1 MDEDK
6 GEERTENKSL
16 RTVKWDKNMSYEEW
30 RDDMLDLLITHD
42 LDKYVME
49 EPKDLA
55 EGETEL
61 KSELR
66 KKAGVRHLLLTA
78 LGERKAA
85 KAVARSSDRDPFFVF
100 KRLAEQYG
108 SHEED
113 TLLKAEIWDK
123 IHKCDP
129 NEHGNKFSA
138 VRLYLETQFHRLGE
152 AGEAIVDKQK
162 VIALTNALNRSVF
175 FENQLDVI
183 TGSFLNGNK
192 DAAPLSYTK
201 LVKYLRSRETVQKQR
216 HGSKKK
222 NNFRKP
228 NVSANHTSTAS
239 SQNCRWHLKGNCTRG
254 KSCKFDH
261 PNLPKLTE
269 VCKAFL
275 SGKCQ
280 HGSKC
285 RRTHPANSDGN
296 SKSPNPPKG
305 DGTCFLCNQKGHWVA
320 ECPMKKVAASHVQ
333 AVMNSVSSF
342 APSPGNAPVVS
353 SSTSTAASPPHVP
366 FHSGGP
372 GGPVVYHPWHYP
384 TQHFVSATTQPS
396 YQRGLTSGQM
406 YLTSLAN
413 AKTDT
418 HHLTAEHENVP
429 VSNRT
434 FYLCFGLL
442 FFISLIASWSIAP
455 RLLTTLVSFSNGRVE
470 NDTESA
476 GSNHF
481 SAAPLLDSG
490 ALGRHTIAPQDISKM
505 HSIRPTS
512 VLITG
517 ALGQKERASRE
528 GEVTLENR
536 GQRLNLKNAIPANR
550 GQRSLVSLGVLADE
564 GMTALFAKDFATV
577 YPQGTI
583 FTASQDPIFVFER
596 PDPQSGW
603 TLPAKGE
610 SKAHMFTSEE
620 MSIVRSLSLWHDA
633 FGHFNFPTLRRQK
646 PWGDTLQ
653 VPSKL
658 PNPKCDACEVVK
670 IRKRDRGKF
679 RERMLEDDS
688 NDHYFFDLSGKFAQA
703 SLYGEYYYLLIKR
716 STSGYCWDEYLKAKS
731 ESLKLL
737 KRFFS
742 GRLRKLPK
750 NIVLA
755 IIAVSDNAKEFI
767 QKKLKKWFKR
777 NDIIQK
783 TTVVDHPSDRG
794 MIEIEM
800 KVSKR
805 TAATMLLHQKLP
817 DPFAFLAVAH
827 AVYCRNRWIQQT
839 RDYKSPYELEF
850 GRKPSYHLLRPFGC
864 KCVVLLPGKP
874 KGVDPRGVEGLF
886 VGIDESTIPGGAW
899 KVFIPQYFGTRRH
912 KSHLMI
918 STSVTFDTTPG
929 GGGLLLRRLAR
940 DEPDLPIFKLL
951 GKLQAP
957 IVPLPYPGEKQTR
970 DALFSDSEED
980 TFDDSTTDSDA
991 DSEIDSESNSDSAD
1005 DADRLTQQ
1013 LNPIDDHS
1021 DLISPYSD
1029 DEHKSEEGESEEGPT
1044 EGFLQEDELKD
1055 YATDYLRMQ
1064 ASQRR
1069 QPATQAQHAS
1079 QASSQLASKPASQN
1093 SDAASNGSSPAR
1105 IPEPTS
1111 ELRRSDRS
1119 RPPSAKAIATAE
1131 SNALAT
1137 LGATDI
1143 PTEATLHLHPEKKH
1157 IIAAEAREVQKLI
1170 EFDVFEWSKRPPRDT
1185 GKKVTGSRFVYSR
1198 NVDARKL
1205 STEDRELSLEW
1216 KARFVALGFSQI
1228 HGLNFFE
1235 TTSPTPRLETLFLVL
1250 SIIASLELHD
1260 FQGDAKGAFLHADID
1275 CEIYLDPPP
1284 RMQRPFE
1291 DAVWLLKKAIYGLK
1305 QAGRR
1310 WYRHFVS
1317 ILLHLGF
1324 VCSDADPCLFIYNV
1338 APRFILILFH
1348 VDDFAGGGNSVETVV
1363 WLEKKLGEHIRFSHF
1378 GPLTS
1383 FIGME
1388 FSRNR
1393 EKKTFEV
1400 RQTAYID
1407 ELRVRFKLEDC
1418 NPISIPFDP
1427 QLVEKTYTSEPISHI
1442 SVFRQLVGAM
1452 IWLAQTSRK
1461 NTCFGVNFLCRALS
1475 APTEAHWKLAKHGLK
1490 YLVANRERPLILGG
1504 EIEDPRNLFVA
1515 FSDSDWASYKQNRRS
1530 TTGCVVF
1537 FNGKCIY
1544 SETRLQKTVA
1554 LHSVEA
1560 EYYALGETTKTV
1572 LFLLS
1577 LLNSLDLFPEQDPV
1591 PINLDSSGAKAL
1603 ARGGGEFRAR
1613 KHIDVRAHFI
1623 GKHEEDKTIILCKT
1637 PSADNIA
1644 DTNTKALGYRAYSK
1658 HEDSIMDGI

>member
-1 MDEDK
+1 MP
-6 GEERTENKSL
+6 S
-16 RTVKWDKNMSYEEW
+16 V
-30 RDDMLDLLITHD
+30 
-42 LDKYVME
+42 
-49 EPKDLA
+49 
-55 EGETEL
+55 
-61 KSELR
+61 R
-66 KKAGVRHLLLTA
+66 K
-78 LGERKAA
+78 
-85 KAVARSSDRDPFFVF
+85 
-100 KRLAEQYG
+100 
-108 SHEED
+108 
-113 TLLKAEIWDK
+113 
-123 IHKCDP
+123 
-129 NEHGNKFSA
+129 NEH
-138 VRLYLETQFHRLGE
+138 
-152 AGEAIVDKQK
+152 
-162 VIALTNALNRSVF
+162 
-175 FENQLDVI
+175 
-183 TGSFLNGNK
+183 
-192 DAAPLSYTK
+192 
-201 LVKYLRSRETVQKQR
+201 
-216 HGSKKK
+216 
-222 NNFRKP
+222 
-228 NVSANHTSTAS
+228 
-239 SQNCRWHLKGNCTRG
+239 
-254 KSCKFDH
+254 
-261 PNLPKLTE
+261 
-269 VCKAFL
+269 
-275 SGKCQ
+275 
-280 HGSKC
+280 
-285 RRTHPANSDGN
+285 
-296 SKSPNPPKG
+296 
-305 DGTCFLCNQKGHWVA
+305 
-320 ECPMKKVAASHVQ
+320 
-333 AVMNSVSSF
+333 
-342 APSPGNAPVVS
+342 
-353 SSTSTAASPPHVP
+353 
-366 FHSGGP
+366 
-372 GGPVVYHPWHYP
+372 
-384 TQHFVSATTQPS
+384 
-396 YQRGLTSGQM
+396 
-406 YLTSLAN
+406 
-413 AKTDT
+413 
-418 HHLTAEHENVP
+418 HEK
-429 VSNRT
+429 
-434 FYLCFGLL
+434 
-442 FFISLIASWSIAP
+442 
-455 RLLTTLVSFSNGRVE
+455 
-470 NDTESA
+470 ES
-476 GSNHF
+476 
-481 SAAPLLDSG
+481 
-490 ALGRHTIAPQDISKM
+490 
-505 HSIRPTS
+505 
-512 VLITG
+512 
-517 ALGQKERASRE
+517 
-528 GEVTLENR
+528 

-658 PNPKCDACEVVK
+658 PNPKYDACEVVK

-850 GRKPSYHLLRPFGC
+850 GRKP
-864 KCVVLLPGKP
+864 
-874 KGVDPRGVEGLF
+874 
-886 VGIDESTIPGGAW
+886 
-899 KVFIPQYFGTRRH
+899 TRRH

-1029 DEHKSEEGESEEGPT
+1029 DEHKSEEEESEEGPT

-1143 PTEATLHLHPEKKH
+1143 PTEWTLASFRRKT
-1157 IIAAEAREVQKLI
+1157 ACYR
-1170 EFDVFEWSKRPPRDT
+1170 WSGRLVSWRW
-1185 GKKVTGSRFVYSR
+1185 GSPKSMV
-1198 NVDARKL
+1198 
-1205 STEDRELSLEW
+1205 
-1216 KARFVALGFSQI
+1216 
-1228 HGLNFFE
+1228 
-1235 TTSPTPRLETLFLVL
+1235 
-1250 SIIASLELHD
+1250 
-1260 FQGDAKGAFLHADID
+1260 
-1275 CEIYLDPPP
+1275 
-1284 RMQRPFE
+1284 
-1291 DAVWLLKKAIYGLK
+1291 
-1305 QAGRR
+1305 
-1310 WYRHFVS
+1310 
-1317 ILLHLGF
+1317 
-1324 VCSDADPCLFIYNV
+1324 
-1338 APRFILILFH
+1338 
-1348 VDDFAGGGNSVETVV
+1348 
-1363 WLEKKLGEHIRFSHF
+1363 
-1378 GPLTS
+1378 
-1383 FIGME
+1383 
-1388 FSRNR
+1388 
-1393 EKKTFEV
+1393 
-1400 RQTAYID
+1400 
-1407 ELRVRFKLEDC
+1407 
-1418 NPISIPFDP
+1418 
-1427 QLVEKTYTSEPISHI
+1427 
-1442 SVFRQLVGAM
+1442 
-1452 IWLAQTSRK
+1452 
-1461 NTCFGVNFLCRALS
+1461 
-1475 APTEAHWKLAKHGLK
+1475 
-1490 YLVANRERPLILGG
+1490 
-1504 EIEDPRNLFVA
+1504 
-1515 FSDSDWASYKQNRRS
+1515 
-1530 TTGCVVF
+1530 
-1537 FNGKCIY
+1537 
-1544 SETRLQKTVA
+1544 
-1554 LHSVEA
+1554 
-1560 EYYALGETTKTV
+1560 
-1572 LFLLS
+1572 
-1577 LLNSLDLFPEQDPV
+1577 
-1591 PINLDSSGAKAL
+1591 
-1603 ARGGGEFRAR
+1603 
-1613 KHIDVRAHFI
+1613 
-1623 GKHEEDKTIILCKT
+1623 
-1637 PSADNIA
+1637 
-1644 DTNTKALGYRAYSK
+1644 
-1658 HEDSIMDGI
+1658 